1 METDNILNTIS
12 EADRDLLTTIN
23 FDGPSG
29 YDFFWA
35 MYTDKWT
42 WIPFVLVIIYCL
54 LRPGNWKHR
63 LLIVGCTALLFVLS
77 DFVVSSFIKNI
88 ICRPRPSHDPAVM
101 NLLSYVNDYRGGAYG
116 FPSNHASNGF
126 AAATFLALL
135 MRNRWV
141 ALTAFLWAIGS
152 CYSRMYMGV
161 HYPTDIL
168 CGALLGCVFAIIV
181 YLTYKKA
188 AKHLA
193 LPPESEIYVSRESLS
208 IPIIFL
214 ATVVTLL
221 ILSWS
226 VQ

>member
-1 METDNILNTIS
+1 MESEGILSTIS

-23 FDGPSG
+23 FDGPTG

-42 WIPFVLVIIYCL
+42 WIPFVLVIVYCM

-63 LLIVGCTALLFVLS
+63 LLIIGCTTLLFLLS
-77 DFVVSSFIKNI
+77 DFVVSSFIKNVV
-88 ICRPRPSHDPAVM
+88 CRPRPSHDPAVM
-101 NLLSYVNDYRGGAYG
+101 DLLSYVNGYRGGAYG

-135 MRNRWV
+135 LRNRWV
-141 ALTAFLWAIGS
+141 TLSAFLWAIGS

-168 CGALLGCVFAIIV
+168 CGAMLGIVFAIIIFF
-181 YLTYKKA
+181 LYKKA
-188 AKHLA
+188 AKRLA
-193 LPPESEIYVSRESLS
+193 LPPYRDIYVSKEMLA
-208 IPIIFL
+208 IPVIFL
-214 ATVVTLL
+214 LTVVTLL
-221 ILSWS
+221 LLSL
-226 VQ
+226 

>member
-1 METDNILNTIS
+1 MESEGILSTIS

-23 FDGPSG
+23 FDGPTG

-42 WIPFVLVIIYCL
+42 WIPFVLVIVYCM

-63 LLIVGCTALLFVLS
+63 LLMVGSVALLFVLS
-77 DFVVSSFIKNI
+77 DFVVSSFIKNVV
-88 ICRPRPSHDPAVM
+88 CRPRPSHDPAVM
-101 NLLSYVNDYRGGAYG
+101 DLLSYVNDYRGGAYG

-135 MRNRWV
+135 LRNRWV
-141 ALTAFLWAIGS
+141 TLSAFLWAIGS

-168 CGALLGCVFAIIV
+168 CGAMLGIVFAIIIFF
-181 YLTYKKA
+181 LYKKA
-188 AKHLA
+188 AKRLA
-193 LPPESEIYVSRESLS
+193 LPPYRDIYVSKEMLA
-208 IPIIFL
+208 IPVIYL
-214 ATVVTLL
+214 LTVVTLL
-221 ILSWS
+221 LLSL
-226 VQ
+226 

>member
-1 METDNILNTIS
+1 MESEGILSTIS

-23 FDGPSG
+23 FDGPTG

-42 WIPFVLVIIYCL
+42 WIPFMLVVVYCL
-54 LRPGNWKHR
+54 LRPGNWRHR
-63 LLIVGCTALLFVLS
+63 LLMVGSVALLFVLS

-141 ALTAFLWAIGS
+141 TLSAFLWAIGS
-152 CYSRMYMGV
+152 CYSRMYLGV
-161 HYPTDIL
+161 HYPSDIL
-168 CGALLGCVFAIIV
+168 CGAMLGIVFAIIIFF
-181 YLTYKKA
+181 LYKKA
-188 AKHLA
+188 AKRLA
-193 LPPESEIYVSRESLS
+193 LPPYRDIYVSKEMLA
-208 IPIIFL
+208 IPVIFL
-214 ATVVTLL
+214 LTVVTLL
-221 ILSWS
+221 LLSL
-226 VQ
+226 

>member
-1 METDNILNTIS
+1 MESEGILSTIS

-23 FDGPSG
+23 FDGPTG

-35 MYTDKWT
+35 MYSDKWT
-42 WIPFVLVIIYCL
+42 WIPFVLVIVYCM

-63 LLIVGCTALLFVLS
+63 LLIVGCTALLFLLS

-141 ALTAFLWAIGS
+141 TLSAFLWAIGS
-152 CYSRMYMGV
+152 CYSRMYLGV

-168 CGALLGCVFAIIV
+168 CGALIGTIFAFII
-181 YLTYKKA
+181 YFIYKKA
-188 AKHLA
+188 AKRLA
-193 LPPESEIYVSRESLS
+193 LPPHRDIYVSKKLLA
-208 IPIIFL
+208 IPVIFL
-214 ATVVTLL
+214 LTVVTLL
-221 ILSWS
+221 LLSL
-226 VQ
+226 

>member
-1 METDNILNTIS
+1 MESEGILSTIS

-23 FDGPSG
+23 FDGPTG

-42 WIPFVLVIIYCL
+42 WIPFMLVVVYCL
-54 LRPGNWKHR
+54 LRPGNWRHR
-63 LLIVGCTALLFVLS
+63 LLMVGSVALLFVLS

-135 MRNRWV
+135 LRNRWV
-141 ALTAFLWAIGS
+141 TLSAFLWAIGS
-152 CYSRMYMGV
+152 CYSRMYLGV

-168 CGALLGCVFAIIV
+168 CGAMLGIVFAIIIFF
-181 YLTYKKA
+181 LYKKA
-188 AKHLA
+188 AKRLA
-193 LPPESEIYVSRESLS
+193 LPPYRDIYVSKEMLA
-208 IPIIFL
+208 IPVIYL
-214 ATVVTLL
+214 LTVVVMLL
-221 ILSWS
+221 LSL
-226 VQ
+226 